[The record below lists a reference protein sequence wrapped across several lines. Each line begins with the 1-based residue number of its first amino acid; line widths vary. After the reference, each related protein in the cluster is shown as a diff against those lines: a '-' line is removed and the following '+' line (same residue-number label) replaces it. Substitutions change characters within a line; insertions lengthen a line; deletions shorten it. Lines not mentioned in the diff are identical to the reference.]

1 MNTCRS
7 CNHDCHCNTGNH
19 IDEYLDYCPC
29 QDCDCGQNEEDKTY
43 EGKN

>member
-7 CNHDCHCNTGNH
+7 CNHDCHCNNGEH

-29 QDCDCGQNEEDKTY
+29 NICDCGQKEEDKTY